1 VKSVTTHRPWTVA
14 LCRLLLWLGLSGV
27 LSARAHD
34 VCEIGA
40 AVYLHTNR
48 VELNVVL
55 VRPTIMRAADAQGVH
70 LLDFSRPDEREN
82 ALPVLR
88 SQGGKLF
95 ILRLGTNQLAAL
107 PVTVNLGQDDHVNFR
122 LTYPT
127 PIPRGTNDLL
137 TLEAKVLSHLPTDE
151 RYAVSLTMLDMV
163 NPRVVS
169 QKLLRSGAATCE
181 VTLPPPV
188 GATPT
193 PGASVAH
200 PISP

>member
-1 VKSVTTHRPWTVA
+1 MTTERPWNVA
-14 LCRLLLWLGLSGV
+14 LRHLLLWSGV
-27 LSARAHD
+27 FVVSSVGAHD
-34 VCEIGA
+34 VSEIGT

-82 ALPVLR
+82 AMPVLR
-88 SQGGKLF
+88 SQGEALF
-95 ILRLGTNQLAAL
+95 TLQLGTNRLAPL

-122 LTYPT
+122 LTYLT

-151 RYAVSLTMLDMV
+151 RYAVSLTILDMV

-169 QKLLRSGAATCE
+169 QKLLRSGASTCE
-181 VTLPPPV
+181 VNL
-188 GATPT
+188 PT
-193 PGASVAH
+193 PFATKPASGAAASL
-200 PISP
+200 PLSP